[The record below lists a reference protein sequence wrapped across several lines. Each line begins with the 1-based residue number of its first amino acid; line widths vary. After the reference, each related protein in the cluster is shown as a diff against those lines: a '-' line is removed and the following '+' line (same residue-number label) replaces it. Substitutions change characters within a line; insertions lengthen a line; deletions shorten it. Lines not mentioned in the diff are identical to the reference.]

1 MPAADDRPQESQEVP
16 VVASEAPTAP
26 VDQIPPT
33 QRHSGV
39 SIALRRALRERSA
52 KIGIVIVLAFLLAAV
67 LAGVLAPYSP
77 TEMNVPLRK
86 PGTPGHILGTDALGR
101 DVLSI
106 MLFGARVSLT
116 FAFLAAG
123 ISLVMGIVLGA
134 VPAFFGGKFD
144 DISARVYEVV
154 LMIPQLFLII
164 TIVVLVGS
172 NVWLVVALVGLTI
185 WPSNAKIMR
194 AQVLTIRNALFV
206 DAALASGRSR
216 LSTLFTH
223 VAPNAVG
230 AVIANS
236 TLQMAEAVL
245 LEAGLAFLGLSDP
258 NTHSWGLLLNQGQN
272 YIGSAPWLIITPGI
286 ALTILLV
293 GLHLIGDAVA
303 AYLDPRGSAILDV
316 AS

>member
-1 MPAADDRPQESQEVP
+1 MPGADNLTPVP
-16 VVASEAPTAP
+16 DAVSVDTTVVVPTAP
-26 VDQIPPT
+26 T
-33 QRHSGV
+33 QRSSGV
-39 SIALRRALRERSA
+39 GVALKRALSERSA
-52 KIGIVIVLAFLLAAV
+52 MVGIGIVALFLLAAL
-67 LAGVLAPYSP
+67 LAGFLAPYSP
-77 TEMNVPLRK
+77 TEMNVPLRR
-86 PGTPGHILGTDALGR
+86 PGSKGHLLGTDALGR

-106 MLFGARVSLT
+106 MLYGARVSLT

-123 ISLVMGIVLGA
+123 ISLVMGIILGA
-134 VPAFFGGKFD
+134 VPAFFGGKLD

-172 NVWLVVALVGLTI
+172 NIWLVVALVGLTI

-223 VAPNAVG
+223 VVPNAVG

-245 LEAGLAFLGLSDP
+245 LEAGLAFLGLADP
-258 NTHSWGLLLNQGQN
+258 NTHSWGVLLNQGQN
-272 YIGSAPWLIITPGI
+272 YISSAPWLIITPGI
-286 ALTILLV
+286 ALTVLLV

-303 AYLDPRGSAILDV
+303 SYLDPRGSAILDV

>member
-1 MPAADDRPQESQEVP
+1 MPGADDLTSAPAGTSDETATMVAVPAA
-16 VVASEAPTAP
+16 
-26 VDQIPPT
+26 PT
-33 QRHSGV
+33 QRSSGV
-39 SIALRRALRERSA
+39 GIALKRALSERSA
-52 KIGIVIVLAFLLAAV
+52 LVGLTIVVLFLLAAL
-67 LAGVLAPYSP
+67 LAGFLAPYAP
-77 TEMNVPLRK
+77 NEMNVPLRR
-86 PGTPGHILGTDALGR
+86 PGTKGHLLGTDALGR

-106 MLFGARVSLT
+106 MLHGARVSLT

-144 DISARVYEVV
+144 DISARVYEIV

-164 TIVVLVGS
+164 TIIVLVGS
-172 NVWLVVALVGLTI
+172 NMWLVVALVGMTI

-223 VAPNAVG
+223 VVPNAVG

-245 LEAGLAFLGLSDP
+245 LEAGLAFLGLADP
-258 NTHSWGLLLNQGQN
+258 NTHSWGVLLNQGQN
-272 YIGSAPWLIITPGI
+272 YISSAPWLIITPGI